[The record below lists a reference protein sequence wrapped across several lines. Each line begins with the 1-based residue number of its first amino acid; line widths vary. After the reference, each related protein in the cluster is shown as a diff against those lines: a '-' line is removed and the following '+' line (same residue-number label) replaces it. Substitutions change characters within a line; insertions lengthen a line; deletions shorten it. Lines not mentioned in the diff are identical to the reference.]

1 MFKGDKQIIQLE
13 ELNCRMNGVKG
24 KGRPYKKLVNTI
36 KKLNNLNI
44 TSDTT

>member
-1 MFKGDKQIIQLE
+1 MLKGYKQIIKLE

-24 KGRPYKKLVNTI
+24 KGRPYNRI